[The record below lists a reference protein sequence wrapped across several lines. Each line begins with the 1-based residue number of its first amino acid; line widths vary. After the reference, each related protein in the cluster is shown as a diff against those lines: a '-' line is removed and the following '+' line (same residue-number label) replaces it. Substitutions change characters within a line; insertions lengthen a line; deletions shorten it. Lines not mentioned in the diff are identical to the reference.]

1 MPAKESW
8 RNVGRKIRY
17 LRKTHQLTIKQ
28 LAAGSG
34 LSSNAIS
41 LVERGEVAPT
51 VETLCKIASALGVS
65 ASSLLQEICPTEVI
79 HTRSRD
85 YYADRLPDRALGALA
100 CGIVPRPLTSSSK
113 VDDVVDKDQDA
124 VADYSHEFV
133 LCLTGQIEYE
143 TDGKCYTLEPGD
155 SLSFNGNIL
164 HCCRNPGSDPAVA
177 VIVLQPES
185 ERQK

>member
-1 MPAKESW
+1 MPARESW

-34 LSSNAIS
+34 LSPNAIS

-65 ASSLLQEICPTEVI
+65 ASSLLQGICPTQVI
-79 HTRSRD
+79 HTRTQD
-85 YYADRLPDRALGALA
+85 YHADQLPDRALGALA
-100 CGIVPRPLTSSSK
+100 CGIASRTSAPAPE
-113 VDDVVDKDQDA
+113 VDDLADKDQDA

-133 LCLTGQIEYE
+133 LCLNGQIEYE
-143 TDGKCYTLEPGD
+143 TDGRRYTLEPGD

-164 HCCRNPGSDPAVA
+164 HCCRNPGPDPAVA
-177 VIVLQPES
+177 VIILQPES
-185 ERQK
+185 ERQE

>member
-1 MPAKESW
+1 MPARESW

-34 LSSNAIS
+34 LSPNAIS

-65 ASSLLQEICPTEVI
+65 ASSLLQGICPTQVI
-79 HTRSRD
+79 HTRTRD
-85 YYADRLPDRALGALA
+85 YYADQLPDRALGALA
-100 CGIVPRPLTSSSK
+100 CGIASRTLAPAPK
-113 VDDVVDKDQDA
+113 VDDLADKDQDA

-133 LCLTGQIEYE
+133 LCLNGQIEYE
-143 TDGKCYTLEPGD
+143 TDGRCYTLEPGD

-177 VIVLQPES
+177 VIILQPES